1 MRRCLALARRQSPPA
16 PSCAPAAWWQ
26 HIERVYVPSRS
37 TQNKTRRGTAAVGRS
52 LVLVL
57 EPEPEPAL
65 VLVLEPVLV
74 PVLVPVPVEAGRS
87 GLPHRLQRQEPRP
100 PIHAVVVLHA
110 QQALHAQDALALPI
124 PRQGK
129 ATPRSQEHQRSSIS

>member
-52 LVLVL
+52 L
-57 EPEPEPAL
+57 AL
-65 VLVLEPVLV
+65 VLVPVLEPVLV